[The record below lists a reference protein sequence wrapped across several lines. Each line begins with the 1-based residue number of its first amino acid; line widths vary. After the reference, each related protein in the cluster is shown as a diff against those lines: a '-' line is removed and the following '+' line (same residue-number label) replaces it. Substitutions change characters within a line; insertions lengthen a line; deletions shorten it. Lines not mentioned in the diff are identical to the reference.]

1 MTRILVL
8 YQSNTERTKDMA
20 VLVAKGAERISGT
33 EIRLKSTDEA
43 TQDDVLWCDALAAGS
58 PTNLGAIS
66 WKMKKFWDD
75 LSRSL
80 WGKIDGKIA
89 CAFSSSGSYG
99 GGSEIACLNMLTILI
114 NYGFLVF
121 GVTDYTDR
129 NFSPHYGAISAG
141 HPESLG
147 EQEGCLRL
155 GQRLAEWAAY
165 YVESRRHEHPLYKT
179 QQLIAATI

>member
-1 MTRILVL
+1 MTRVLVL
-8 YQSNTERTKDMA
+8 YQSNTSRTKDMA
-20 VLVAKGAERISGT
+20 ALVAKGAARIHAT
-33 EIRLKSTDEA
+33 EVKLKSIEEA
-43 TQDDVLWCDALAAGS
+43 GPDDILWCDALAAGS

-75 LSRSL
+75 LSQSL

-129 NFSPHYGAISAG
+129 HFSPHYGAISAG
-141 HPESLG
+141 HPENPG
-147 EQEGCLRL
+147 EQESCLRL

-165 YVESRRHEHPLYKT
+165 YVEHRHKEHPLYKNN
-179 QQLIAATI
+179 L

>member
-1 MTRILVL
+1 MARILVL
-8 YQSNTERTKDMA
+8 YQSNSGQTKAMA
-20 VLVAKGAERISGT
+20 TLIAQGVTRIAGS
-33 EIRLKSTDEA
+33 ELRLKSIEEA
-43 TQDDVLWCDALAAGS
+43 NKDDIIWCDALAVGS

-75 LSRSL
+75 LSQEL

-99 GGSEIACLNMLTILI
+99 GGAEIACLNILSILI

-129 NFSPHYGAISAG
+129 RFSPHYGAISAG
-141 HPESLG
+141 PPKSDA
-147 EQEGCLRL
+147 EQEACLRL
-155 GQRLAEWAAY
+155 GQRLAEWAAFLP
-165 YVESRRHEHPLYKT
+165 VNCKFVKS
-179 QQLIAATI
+179 AATFY

>member
-8 YQSNTERTKDMA
+8 YQSNTQRTKAMA
-20 VLVAKGAERISGT
+20 TLVAKGAMRISGT
-33 EIRLKSTDEA
+33 QVKLKSIEEA
-43 TQDDVLWCDALAAGS
+43 TGEDILWCDALAAGT

-75 LSRSL
+75 ISQNL

-99 GGSEIACLNMLTILI
+99 GGSEIACLNMLAILI

-129 NFSPHYGAISAG
+129 RFSPHYGAISAG
-141 HPESLG
+141 EPESPA
-147 EQEGCLRL
+147 EKEACLRL
-155 GQRLAEWAAY
+155 GQRLAEWTAY
-165 YVESRRHEHPLYKT
+165 FIEHRLEEHPIYKI
-179 QQLIAATI
+179 QQLAVNS